1 MLFALAQ
8 PVLINP
14 RGFSILMHLCLLL
27 PAKLSAKTNEFTF
40 TLFVDTSV
48 RPRNDIL
55 IVDALLGATLR
66 LISLPFLT
74 ESRIEKGVWLLQLLG
89 SVSPELRITLFSA
102 EGSSVALAASID
114 ITHA

>member
-1 MLFALAQ
+1 MLFELAQ

-89 SVSPELRITLFSA
+89 SVSPELRTTFSA